1 MGCLSE
7 LVTTLWFENVGFLN
21 EQMLDTPVGRFSIR
35 QMGIFLVFGLLA
47 WVASLAFGDLVLKI
61 VVAGGI
67 FFTGAA
73 LFTRKIRT
81 VSPEAHLLYFIK
93 RFLQT
98 TTKQK
103 RALPTKSKQS
113 GEQASKSM
121 LLSATLGAPVKVVG
135 ILKDFSGKI
144 LSGKN
149 FKVHI
154 NNITHSN
161 GSTDQ
166 EGYFCTYF
174 TPDHPGL
181 FQIDI
186 QPEDHPETIQQ
197 ITIQINPQK
206 TKDEEV
212 TQNAQKKSTE
222 K

>member
-1 MGCLSE
+1 
-7 LVTTLWFENVGFLN
+7 
-21 EQMLDTPVGRFSIR
+21 MLDTPVGRFSIR
-35 QMGIFLVFGLLA
+35 QMGIFLIFGLLA

-93 RFLQT
+93 RFLQA

-103 RALPTKSKQS
+103 RVLPTKSKQS

-135 ILKDFSGKI
+135 VLKDFSGKI

-149 FKVHI
+149 FKVNV
-154 NNITHSN
+154 NNTTHSN
-161 GSTDQ
+161 GTTDQ
-166 EGYFCTYF
+166 EGYFCTYL

-186 QPEDHPETIQQ
+186 QPEDSQETIQQ
-197 ITIQINPQK
+197 ITIQVNPQK
-206 TKDEEV
+206 TKEEEV
-212 TQNAQKKSTE
+212 NPNAQKTLA
-222 K
+222 

>member
-1 MGCLSE
+1 MSE

-47 WVASLAFGDLVLKI
+47 WIASLVFGDLVFKI

-73 LFTRKIRT
+73 LFTRKIKT

-98 TTKQK
+98 TTKPK
-103 RALPTKSKQS
+103 LSLPTKGKPSV
-113 GEQASKSM
+113 EQVSKSM
-121 LLSATLGAPVKVVG
+121 LLSSTLGAPVKVVG
-135 ILKDFSGKI
+135 VLKDFSGKI

-149 FKVHI
+149 FKVNV
-154 NNITHSN
+154 NNTAHSN
-161 GSTDQ
+161 GATDQ

-174 TPDHPGL
+174 TPDHPGR

-186 QPEDHPETIQQ
+186 QPEDHPDIIQQ
-197 ITIQINPQK
+197 IAIQVNPPQK
-206 TKDEEV
+206 TNKEEEV
-212 TQNAQKKSTE
+212 TQNAQKTLA
-222 K
+222 